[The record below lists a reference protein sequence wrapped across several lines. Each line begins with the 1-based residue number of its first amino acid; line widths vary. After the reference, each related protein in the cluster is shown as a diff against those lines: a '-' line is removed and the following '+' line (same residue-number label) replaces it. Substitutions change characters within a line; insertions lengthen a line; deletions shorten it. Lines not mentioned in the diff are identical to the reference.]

1 MKVEEAYSVDEIF
14 EKVKDYDLVFTAEAA
29 LKDALNTRLGEP
41 VLGHFATTP
50 MTYVFSK
57 FQNEKLLQERDLF
70 IEIVQNTNLSWKQSS
85 YLLENII
92 DCWKNEGGLNKI
104 LEYERFDQDSTR
116 EVIEIIENT
125 ENVFRE
131 MDNIE
136 IGEDTSVAVVNFH
149 QFNEIDKQ
157 VLPEEFDRFEVF
169 KDEETELPDFKIFNS
184 TTEVINAVAENI
196 SKLDHQDIAVVSEK
210 GSTYSM
216 LLKSEL
222 ESRGTPVIRQEE
234 LKDKE
239 DLRTLINLLRLSLN
253 NERLQVRDC
262 RPVMTQLGFEV
273 PIKLDNDNIVDI
285 ENESVE
291 EFRELLDEVREAS
304 IEQVLEKIEDMIE
317 TDIRQDFEELGIL
330 NTEVSENMINRLE
343 YYLDTYKVEKN
354 SSGGGVLMANA
365 GSATYVDKPVVFY
378 LGMDSGWTPN
388 IPNKPWTNKKDE
400 DETRLKNFKA
410 LIQNGDQQHYV
421 VQDKIMD
428 EDVTPCLYFNE
439 IADIEFES
447 FRDLSHQRYQSSS
460 RPSREG
466 FEKKDYNVEIEA
478 VELFSQ
484 SSLNSFVKSPKEYLF
499 DKVTDSADQ
508 DYFRKGTLYHD
519 FAEFYANHSSFVEE
533 KGDDEFVLIMLEEM
547 ESIIDDLEIDLLE
560 TEFRIG
566 LENIKEFIDNQVE
579 KHTELEDYSQQE
591 RKSNLFAEKFDKD
604 IEGKFTEAWFEN
616 KELGVKGL
624 ADLIINENHLADYKS
639 SKNKKSADTIVGSSN
654 LELLE
659 DNPNFQAM
667 LYLTHLRTVRPDQK
681 LNFTFF
687 HFLNNIEEEMIG
699 EADSEDNIVTIT
711 YYPIEFNDFV
721 QSKEMYDFIL
731 QSSRGGGKVGK
742 SNDRRNT
749 LEVKSS
755 YEAYR
760 EFFETHEITHQ
771 FDEEKIQESD
781 LAEAMTKFFEEDTD
795 NTSGY
800 IGDGCKD
807 ALKRIVK
814 YRKRNYFREDIDK
827 FEDFLQKQLGLLNDY
842 RVEGFPIQN
851 PEIDKVDF
859 DELDKRDMIP
869 E

>member
-1 MKVEEAYSVDEIF
+1 MKVVEAYSVDEIF
-14 EKVKDYDLVFTAEAA
+14 EEVKDYDLVFTAEAA
-29 LKDALNTRLGEP
+29 LKDALNTRLEEP

-57 FQNEKLLQERDLF
+57 FQNEKLLQEKDLF
-70 IEIVQNTNLSWKQSS
+70 IEIVQNTDLSWKQSS

-104 LEYERFDQDSTR
+104 LKYERFDQDSTR
-116 EVIEIIENT
+116 EVIELIDDT
-125 ENVFRE
+125 KNVFRE
-131 MDNIE
+131 MDNVE

-157 VLPEEFDRFEVF
+157 VLPEEFDCFDVF
-169 KDEETELPDFKIFNS
+169 KDEETGLPDFKVFNS
-184 TTEVINAVAENI
+184 TTEVINAVAQNI
-196 SKLDHQDIAVVSEK
+196 SKLNHQDVAVVSER

-262 RPVMTQLGFEV
+262 RPVMTELGFEV
-273 PIKLDNDNIVDI
+273 PIKLDNDNIVDV

-291 EFRELLDEVREAS
+291 EFRELLNEVREAS
-304 IEQVLEKIEDMIE
+304 IDEVLERIEDMIE

-343 YYLDTYKVEKN
+343 YYLDTYNVEKN
-354 SSGGGVLMANA
+354 SSGEGVLMANA

-388 IPNKPWTNKKDE
+388 IPNKPWTDREDE

-410 LIQNGDQQHYV
+410 LIQNGEQQHYI
-421 VQDKIMD
+421 VQDKKMD

-439 IADIEFES
+439 IADVEFES
-447 FRDLSHQRYQSSS
+447 FRELPHQRYQSSS
-460 RPSREG
+460 RPSREE
-466 FEKKDYNVEIEA
+466 FEKKDYNVEIEQ

-499 DKVTDSADQ
+499 DKVTDSPDK

-519 FAEFYANHSSFVEE
+519 FAEFYANHSSFVEK
-533 KGDDEFVLIMLEEM
+533 KGEDEFIRIMLEEM
-547 ESIIDDLEIDLLE
+547 ESIVDNLEIDLLE

-566 LENIKEFIDNQVE
+566 LENIKEFIDTRVE

-591 RKSNLFAEKFDKD
+591 RKSNFFAEKFDKD

-624 ADLIINENHLADYKS
+624 ADLIINEDHLADYKS
-639 SKNKKSADTIVGSSN
+639 GRKKSASNIVGSSN

-659 DNPNFQAM
+659 DDPNFQAL
-667 LYLTHLRTVRPDQK
+667 LYLTQLRTVRPDQK
-681 LNFTFF
+681 LEFTFF
-687 HFLNNIEEEMIG
+687 HFLDNIEDELTG
-699 EADSEDNIVTIT
+699 ESDLEDNIVTIT
-711 YYPIEFNDFV
+711 YYPTDFNDFV
-721 QSKEMYDFIL
+721 KNKEMFDFIL

-742 SNDRRNT
+742 SSKRRKT
-749 LEVKSS
+749 LEIRSS

-760 EFFETHEITHQ
+760 EFFENHEITHQ

-781 LAEAMTKFFEEDTD
+781 LADKMTEFFEEDIGK
-795 NTSGY
+795 TSGY
-800 IGDGCKD
+800 IGDGCED
-807 ALKRIVK
+807 ALKRIAK

-827 FEDFLQKQLGLLNDY
+827 FEDFVQKQLGLLNKY
-842 RVEGFPIQN
+842 RKEGFPVQN
-851 PEIDKVDF
+851 PEIDEIDI
-859 DELDKRDMIP
+859 DQLQKRDMMP